1 MESGRRNAQLLEAK
15 IKSQLM
21 ASKEVGNQSY
31 NHKALNSTNKLND
44 VLKELEANSSLEL
57 PVKSP
62 ALPTLLFHLVKHK
75 AVDPE
80 EPQYTHF

>member
-44 VLKELEANSSLEL
+44 LGSKFNSRASR
-57 PVKSP
+57 
-62 ALPTLLFHLVKHK
+62 
-75 AVDPE
+75 
-80 EPQYTHF
+80 